1 MIKHQHFLKI
11 QFPAVGEPY
20 PAYPYINIFRFF
32 KGICN
37 FSGYKSLDRRNGKY
51 DQQNDE
57 KQQQGEQR
65 FTQYFPEFFDRFL
78 CYNFANN
85 INNFQA

>member
-1 MIKHQHFLKI
+1 MIQHQYLFKI
-11 QFPAVGEPY
+11 QLSIVGQPY
-20 PAYPYINIFRFF
+20 PPNPDIYILRFLER
-32 KGICN
+32 ISY
-37 FSGYKSLDRRNGKY
+37 FSGNIGLDGGNGKY

-57 KQQQGEQR
+57 KQQQGEQG
-65 FTQYFPEFFDRFL
+65 FPQYFPEFFDRFL

>member
-1 MIKHQHFLKI
+1 MIKHQNFIKI
-11 QFPAVGEPY
+11 QFAAIGK
-20 PAYPYINIFRFF
+20 AHFANSNIHIFWFLKR
-32 KGICN
+32 ICDL
-37 FSGYKSLDRRNGKY
+37 FSNKSLDGRNGKN

-65 FTQYFPEFFDRFL
+65 FTQYFPEFFDRFVS
-78 CYNFANN
+78 YNFANN